1 MNYQNYQSVTITS
14 NDIVPVSGHAVNVS
28 VKEQAGNIY
37 VPSFTTI
44 LAIPKITKYII
55 SITDLEVDITSDSE
69 VSLPPENTKVD
80 IQVDDTMY
88 SECLKIGGGL
98 KDSEIMKES
107 IVFAGTIIYAGY
119 IWRENTDE

>member
-1 MNYQNYQSVTITS
+1 MNYQSVTITS
-14 NDIVPVSGHAVNVS
+14 NDIVPVSGHAVNIS

-44 LAIPKITKYII
+44 LVIPKVTKYII

-80 IQVDDTMY
+80 IQVDDTLY
-88 SECLKIGGGL
+88 LDCLKIGGGL
-98 KDSEIMKES
+98 KNSGVVEGS
-107 IVFAGTIIYAGY
+107 IVFAGTVIYAGY
-119 IWRENTDE
+119 IWRENTGE